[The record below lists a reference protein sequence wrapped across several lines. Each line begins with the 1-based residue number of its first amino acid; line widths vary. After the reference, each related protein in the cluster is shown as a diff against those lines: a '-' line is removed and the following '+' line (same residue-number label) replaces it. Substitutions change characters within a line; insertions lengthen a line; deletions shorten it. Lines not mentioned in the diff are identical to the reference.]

1 MTPTPKKIVGLTATV
16 VLFGIMVLWHIFLK
30 PKNPLVGT
38 THQGDA
44 KAVQNVEDFDQ
55 FQQDLATRVL
65 DKFGA
70 GTSGSDFS
78 VIVATAAYPLGT
90 LLRPAGSIPADFDD
104 CVPSP
109 VPTPLSAQRLF
120 PSYSMSSDTALA
132 ANLGSRALQGL
143 DSAGVSLKQGSSV
156 QYSIAETQIQIMDDK
171 SVDTVT
177 AKGGCGKYI
186 SSHPGTRLIR
196 GTVIGKITFTVKV
209 DNPASV
215 KAQLAKLGGFTFT
228 DNPQASTLDIA
239 DAQSTP
245 IVELLSEFGGPASA
259 ASSPTTPKR
268 LESAL
273 SAERSPA
280 SVGVLAHM
288 YVQEDVQDT
297 PASGA
302 KVVELLKTRWP
313 SAKVENKVQRIPSQ
327 KMPDVAQVR
336 YFNGADAA
344 MAQRCVEILR
354 KAYPNARVVRIGL
367 PSPKGQLEV
376 WLPKVAPTGPNDR

>member
-1 MTPTPKKIVGLTATV
+1 MTSTTKKIVGLMATV
-16 VLFGIMVLWHIFLK
+16 VVLLGIIVLWHIFHK

-38 THQGDA
+38 TDQGNA
-44 KAVQNVEDFDQ
+44 KAVQNVGDFDQ

-70 GTSGSDFS
+70 GSSGSDFS
-78 VIVATAAYPLGT
+78 VIVATTAYPLGT
-90 LLRPAGSIPADFDD
+90 LLRPTGSIPADFDD

-132 ANLGSRALQGL
+132 ANLGSGALQGL
-143 DSAGVSLKQGSSV
+143 DSAGVSLKQSSSV
-156 QYSIAETQIQIMDDK
+156 QYAITDTQIQIMDDK

-186 SSHPGTRLIR
+186 STHPGTRLIR
-196 GTVIGKITFTVKV
+196 GTVIGKMTFTVKV

-215 KAQLAKLGGFTFT
+215 KAQLAKIGGFTVT

-239 DAQSTP
+239 DAQSAP
-245 IVELLSEFGGPASA
+245 IVELLSEFGGPTSA
-259 ASSPTTPKR
+259 ASSPTTPKPV
-268 LESAL
+268 EAAVSPA
-273 SAERSPA
+273 RSPA
-280 SVGVLAHM
+280 SVGVSAHM

-302 KVVELLKTRWP
+302 KVVQLLQTGWP
-313 SAKVENKVQRIPSQ
+313 SAKVEDQVQRIPSQ

-336 YFNGADAA
+336 YFNGADAE
-344 MAQRCVEILR
+344 MAQRCAGIL
-354 KAYPNARVVRIGL
+354 KKLYPNARVVRIGL
-367 PSPKGQLEV
+367 PSPQGQLEV
-376 WLPKVAPTGPNDR
+376 WLPKVDPNETK

>member
-1 MTPTPKKIVGLTATV
+1 MTPTTKKIVGLTAAVV
-16 VLFGIMVLWHIFLK
+16 VLLGIIAVWHISHM
-30 PKNPLVGT
+30 PNNPLVGT
-38 THQGDA
+38 TDHGDA
-44 KAVQNVEDFDQ
+44 EAVQNVGNFDQ

-78 VIVATAAYPLGT
+78 VIVATTAYPLGT
-90 LLRPAGSIPADFDD
+90 LLRPTGSIPADFDD

-109 VPTPLSAQRLF
+109 APTPLSAQRLF
-120 PSYSMSSDTALA
+120 PSYSMSTDTALA
-132 ANLGSRALQGL
+132 ANLGSRALDGL
-143 DSAGVSLKQGSSV
+143 DSAGVSLQQSSSV
-156 QYSIAETQIQIMDDK
+156 QYAITDTQIQIMDDK

-186 SSHPGTRLIR
+186 STHPGTRLIR
-196 GTVIGKITFTVKV
+196 GAVIGKMTFTVKV

-215 KAQLAKLGGFTFT
+215 KAQLAKIGGFTIT
-228 DNPQASTLDIA
+228 DNPQASTLNIA
-239 DAQSTP
+239 DAQSEP

-259 ASSPTTPKR
+259 PSSLTTPKPVQAAV
-268 LESAL
+268 SAVQ
-273 SAERSPA
+273 SPA
-280 SVGVLAHM
+280 SVAVSAHM

-302 KVVELLKTRWP
+302 KVVQLLQTGWP
-313 SAKVENKVQRIPSQ
+313 SAKVENQVQRIPSQ

-336 YFNGADAA
+336 YFNGTDAA
-344 MAQRCVEILR
+344 MAQRCVGIL
-354 KAYPNARVVRIGL
+354 KKVYPNARVVRSGL

-376 WLPKVAPTGPNDR
+376 WLPKVAPNGTK